1 MTESY
6 LSASVCVAAVTL
18 SHFDGSLRHFLT
30 EIFGASDESAVK
42 KGNEV
47 FVITSFVAASAAFHP
62 VLFLSH
68 TDEEHIQRLIF
79 VGKIY
84 NTLYDHRKDQH
95 FVQQAWSDVEFV
107 LLHTEESGSGLH
119 ASCIQTPWPAALRR
133 YRRRRTAQCAG
144 VGAPSAAPPP
154 AGSPAGWTHLRP
166 SESVNTCRLY
176 FSNNTRSY
184 IVVNNWPGTQLQLW
198 SLFTAF
204 LGGQKWTTLYSN
216 SVFFTVMLQ
225 LPPYHTAKEI
235 ILVTYLCDK
244 QLNVFICYDIIMR
257 LYLNVIIIVFIF
269 VCKLFYKDNM
279 TIQQHSLAL
288 SPPLS
293 LHIYM

>member
-1 MTESY
+1 MARWDTFLLRFSG
-6 LSASVCVAAVTL
+6 LLT
-18 SHFDGSLRHFLT
+18 SLLW
-30 EIFGASDESAVK
+30 K

-47 FVITSFVAASAAFHP
+47 IVITSFVAASAAFHP

-68 TDEEHIQRLIF
+68 TDEEHVQRLIF

-107 LLHTEESGSGLH
+107 LLHTGESGSGLR

-176 FSNNTRSY
+176 FSINTRSY
-184 IVVNNWPGTQLQLW
+184 IV
-198 SLFTAF
+198 
-204 LGGQKWTTLYSN
+204 
-216 SVFFTVMLQ
+216 
-225 LPPYHTAKEI
+225 
-235 ILVTYLCDK
+235 
-244 QLNVFICYDIIMR
+244 
-257 LYLNVIIIVFIF
+257 
-269 VCKLFYKDNM
+269 
-279 TIQQHSLAL
+279 AL
-288 SPPLS
+288 SCSSGPYLLLFWGVKNEQHCIQIQSLLYCDVTAASLS
-293 LHIYM
+293 HS